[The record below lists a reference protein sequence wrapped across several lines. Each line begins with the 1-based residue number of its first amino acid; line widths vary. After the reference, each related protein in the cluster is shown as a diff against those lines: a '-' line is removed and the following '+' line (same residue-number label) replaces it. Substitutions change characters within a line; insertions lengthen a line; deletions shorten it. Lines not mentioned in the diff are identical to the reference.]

1 MLAKSDKYGKE
12 FDEKVKEY
20 GDNSTAVRVIGIN
33 TQNK

>member
-20 GDNSTAVRVIGIN
+20 GDNSTVKIELLE
-33 TQNK
+33 